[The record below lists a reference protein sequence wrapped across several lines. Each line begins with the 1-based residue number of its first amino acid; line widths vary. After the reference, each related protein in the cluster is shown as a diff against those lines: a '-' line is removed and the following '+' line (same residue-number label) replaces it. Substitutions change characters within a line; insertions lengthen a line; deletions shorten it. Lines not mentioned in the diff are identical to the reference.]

1 MISTSLIHFWKSRG
15 LGNSSLQGPCFSR
28 ALAFVQA
35 FSTHHITW
43 FHFTPRTHRDSHHHA
58 LKSFGLHA
66 YSDMLVL
73 RFLIE
78 VSNPTSGITT
88 CLLPK
93 ETKNRNSNY
102 KKQVLFKD
110 TILVTS
116 NPVAL
121 GKRRNN
127 SGTMKHVSFLC
138 WRLERP
144 LYQHSFQGLSGFQ
157 RGPVHCICVVCRPA
171 AEQRHQPELG

>member
-1 MISTSLIHFWKSRG
+1 
-15 LGNSSLQGPCFSR
+15 
-28 ALAFVQA
+28 
-35 FSTHHITW
+35 
-43 FHFTPRTHRDSHHHA
+43 
-58 LKSFGLHA
+58 
-66 YSDMLVL
+66 MLVL

-144 LYQHSFQGLSGFQ
+144 LYQHSFQKRDIFIILQGALKCHTSSKGNEHTAGNMRLCIFYHSLDNACFIYSRPGFPFEKFQ
-157 RGPVHCICVVCRPA
+157 CTLWRLLR
-171 AEQRHQPELG
+171 